1 MDIVI
6 VKGNGIGMK
15 VEVKMEIII
24 GYGMKIGIRI
34 ETRMGIG
41 FE

>member
-1 MDIVI
+1 MDIE
-6 VKGNGIGMK
+6 IG
-15 VEVKMEIII
+15 VKMEIMI
-24 GYGMKIGIRI
+24 GHGMKIGIRI